1 MNAGRGRRIDPTTFD
16 DAMRALRAL
25 ADETGAERVDV
36 TVRADGRVY
45 ITGGDGQGMSLWWG
59 HADVE
64 HPRSGMP
71 AERLPSA
78 LVEMV
83 KRADSALGAG
93 KPRKK

>member
-1 MNAGRGRRIDPTTFD
+1 MTARSDMSSLD
-16 DAMRALRAL
+16 DVMRALRDLVDAS
-25 ADETGAERVDV
+25 GAERIDI

-45 ITGGDGQGMSLWWG
+45 VAANDVRGMSLWWG

-71 AERLPSA
+71 AERLPST
-78 LVEMV
+78 LIEMV
-83 KRADSALGAG
+83 KRADHALGAG